1 MSRASSRYGVIGRR
15 TLLGAAGGLAL
26 SAPAIRALAQAGA
39 GVALV
44 IGNSKYQWEA
54 QLPNVKR
61 DVPDIAKRFQ
71 AMGFKTELVQDV
83 GRQAMQAAIE
93 KWAAAS
99 KGAGTAA
106 FYFAGHGANWGRQTF
121 LVPADADLSN
131 PSVAESLTP
140 TNAVGAA
147 ASGAASRLVIL
158 DACRNNPAD
167 GWRQVQA
174 QRGAVVNENR
184 TGGAAPPNTLVMFS
198 TAPGRVALDGPAG
211 QNSPFA
217 AALMRQLDAPTVD
230 LRALPGTL
238 RRDLLIA
245 TEGRQVL
252 FDRSTLQDSVTMK
265 GARLADAANKSS
277 WAGDPSK
284 IVDLPNAYAYAR
296 ENRFPIPEGLIAH
309 RPAGA
314 SRDARMI
321 GSFKYT
327 SKYKT
332 GATPGLAIV
341 MSIEEGRTAEIIL
354 AGISEIGP
362 FWRFVTARL
371 SGGQLEFVPRDNAG
385 KQIWSWNDANTGSVS
400 VFSESIGGQ
409 DNRPSS
415 SKFTRLDG

>member
-1 MSRASSRYGVIGRR
+1 MHKSNKLNAIGRR
-15 TLLGAAGGLAL
+15 SLLAGAGLSLA
-26 SAPAIRALAQAGA
+26 APAVHAQAGA

-71 AMGFKTELVQDV
+71 AMGLKTELVQDA

-93 KWAAAS
+93 KWGAAS

-140 TNAVGAA
+140 TNAVATAA
-147 ASGAASRLVIL
+147 AGAASRLVIL

-230 LRALPGTL
+230 LRALPGIL

-277 WAGDPSK
+277 WAGDPSR

-296 ENRFPIPEGLIAH
+296 ENKFPIPEGLIAH
-309 RPAGA
+309 RPPGA

-321 GSFKYT
+321 GSFKYV
-327 SKYKT
+327 SKYKI
-332 GATPGLAIV
+332 GNTPALAIV
-341 MSIEEGRTAEIIL
+341 MSIEEGSTAEIIL

-371 SGGQLEFVPRDNAG
+371 NGGQLEFVPRDNAG
-385 KQIWSWNDANTGSVS
+385 KQIWAWSDANSGSVS
-400 VFSESIGGQ
+400 VFSESVGGQ
-409 DNRPSS
+409 DNRPHSA
-415 SKFTRLDG
+415 KFTRLDG